1 MKRWKVL
8 GTLGTNHLL
17 IDQSVYPSICLSVCL
32 FVCHPADQSH
42 QQEAANAIPDGQ
54 LRAADQATDETHGD
68 GGCGREGQGSYVGKM
83 VDRVG

>member
-1 MKRWKVL
+1 M

-17 IDQSVYPSICLSVCL
+17 IDQSVYLSIYLS
-32 FVCHPADQSH
+32 VCHPADQSH
-42 QQEAANAIPDGQ
+42 QQEAADALPDGP
-54 LRAADQATDETHGD
+54 LRAADQATDETHRD